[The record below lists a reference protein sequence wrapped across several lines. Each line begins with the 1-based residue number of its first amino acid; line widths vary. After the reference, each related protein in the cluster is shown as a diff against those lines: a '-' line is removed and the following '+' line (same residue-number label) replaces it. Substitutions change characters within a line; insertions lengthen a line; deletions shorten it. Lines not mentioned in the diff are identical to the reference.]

1 MKKFGSYL
9 ATYEMAQIDA
19 FKAAKFKLSEMIDN
33 AEDKNITIST
43 TCVMAKNAITKIVS
57 VTKKDNEIVFFN
69 DEGNVYYLDELSMN
83 DVIEI
88 VANIVLK
95 IS

>member
-9 ATYEMAQIDA
+9 ANYEMAQIDA

-43 TCVMAKNAITKIVS
+43 TCVMVKNAITKIVS